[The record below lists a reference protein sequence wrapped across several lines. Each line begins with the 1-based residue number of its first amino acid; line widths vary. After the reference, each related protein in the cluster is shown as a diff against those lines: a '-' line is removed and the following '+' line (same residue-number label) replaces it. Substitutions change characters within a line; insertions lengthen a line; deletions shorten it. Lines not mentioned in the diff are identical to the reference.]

1 MSKFFACPYLERDVE
16 LTDEREQHIIA
27 THPGTLPD
35 YLEQLKES
43 LTNPDQ
49 IRQSEYD
56 EAVLLFSKWF
66 DTIRTGRYLTVVIVT
81 NADPTRHWMITVYTA
96 RKLARGKVIWQKN

>member
-1 MSKFFACPYLERDVE
+1 MSKFFNCPYLGRDVE
-16 LTDEREQHIIA
+16 LTDEREQHITQ

-56 EAVLLFSKWF
+56 EAALLFSKWF
-66 DTIRTGRYLTVVIVT
+66 DTIRTGRHLVVVVVT
-81 NADPTRHWMITVYTA
+81 NVDPARHWIV
-96 RKLARGKVIWQKN
+96 